1 MIQPP
6 FQPYNI
12 TFYLEFWTYNSNHR
26 AVHYSFTRLKK
37 KGKKISTA
45 WNNTLLIKW
54 PWLQQ
59 QTCNHE
65 QDYTSTAHTHSPAP
79 PLCFLLFSPGISH
92 CCRPSAHRAGE
103 WLDQTSACLALAAKQ
118 KHTKEAQCRNHHA
131 QTALCTYSSSGWCVC
146 LLKITKDV
154 DLITQKNTMYVIEN
168 NRVHYSVWPRFYW
181 LHDTRILNILT
192 RDEKLQSKQRTVLIT
207 RLLGPKYM
215 NTFFL
220 QLPKPFSQ
228 CQYPQKWSLLDTLP
242 WKVCCNRVITS
253 KIHAFGCF
261 HPFSALLS
269 RSNEIL
275 QSHCISLYPRCRA
288 GALVDQRRRV
298 KSMAWCLHTPPSH
311 HLVLWL
317 IQTLMRW
324 FSVLWPEDG
333 AHW

>member
-37 KGKKISTA
+37 KEKKISTA

-154 DLITQKNTMYVIEN
+154 DLITKKNTMYVIEN

-181 LHDTRILNILT
+181 LHDKICKTKYPHQRWKTSIKAKNCFNNSPPWSKVYEHLLLT
-192 RDEKLQSKQRTVLIT
+192 AAKT
-207 RLLGPKYM
+207 
-215 NTFFL
+215 
-220 QLPKPFSQ
+220 
-228 CQYPQKWSLLDTLP
+228 
-242 WKVCCNRVITS
+242 
-253 KIHAFGCF
+253 
-261 HPFSALLS
+261 LLS
-269 RSNEIL
+269 VSVSTKVVTFRYL
-275 QSHCISLYPRCRA
+275 
-288 GALVDQRRRV
+288 
-298 KSMAWCLHTPPSH
+298 
-311 HLVLWL
+311 
-317 IQTLMRW
+317 TLEG
-324 FSVLWPEDG
+324 LL
-333 AHW
+333 